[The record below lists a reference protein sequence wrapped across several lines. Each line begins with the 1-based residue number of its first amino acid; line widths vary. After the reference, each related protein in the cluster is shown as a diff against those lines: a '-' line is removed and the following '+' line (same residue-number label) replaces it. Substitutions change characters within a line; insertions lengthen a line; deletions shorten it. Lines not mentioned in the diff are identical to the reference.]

1 MSNIPSSSTQNL
13 ALWDRVAVTDPGFTK
28 PFQSSQGF
36 GGTAVSPI
44 YNVKKATE
52 TFGPI
57 GIGWGYEIVDERFVD
72 GAPLGF
78 DSDGNKWGNVTVH
91 VIRLRLWYMLGEKKG
106 HVEHFGQTTFV
117 GTGEHGLF
125 TDEDAPKKSLTDALG
140 KCLSMLGFSADV
152 YLGHYD
158 DSKYVASIQ
167 ERFKDKSRNI
177 SPALTQQRP
186 AEPPVRAP
194 DPVAASLSNRSDTG
208 SSTNPKAWV
217 ERIRTFTDDGLI
229 EHARKEV
236 PKYLKGQELQQVREA
251 IDQHQLATWLKR
263 IPVLSR
269 VNLPALREKAPKTF
283 KDTAL
288 EQVMKALEAR
298 EATFASIKTGLTNA
312 AAAA

>member
-1 MSNIPSSSTQNL
+1 MSDIPSPSTQNL
-13 ALWDRVAVTDPGFTK
+13 ALWDRVAVTDPEFTK
-28 PFQSSQGF
+28 SFHGSDGF
-36 GGTAVSPI
+36 NGTAVSPI

-52 TFGPI
+52 AFGPI
-57 GIGWGYEIVDERFVD
+57 GIGWGYDIVDERFVE
-72 GAPLGF
+72 GVPLGF
-78 DSDGNKWGNVTVH
+78 DSDGNSWGNVIIH
-91 VIRLRLWYMLGEKKG
+91 VIRLRLWYLQGEKKG

-117 GTGEHGLF
+117 GKGAHGLF

-158 DSKYVASIQ
+158 DSKYVASLQ

-186 AEPPVRAP
+186 AEAPARAP
-194 DPVAASLSNRSDTG
+194 APAAVSSSNRSDPG
-208 SSTNPKAWV
+208 SSTDPKAWV
-217 ERIRTFTDDGLI
+217 DRIRTFTDDGHI

-251 IDQHQLATWLKR
+251 IDQHQLAIWIKR
-263 IPVLSR
+263 IPILSR
-269 VNLPALREKAPKTF
+269 GNLPALREKAPKTF
-283 KDTAL
+283 KDAAL

-298 EATFASIKTGLTNA
+298 EATFASIKTGLNTA